1 MAGLDLDAI
10 SEPGREHSFARA
22 SNAEWVEEDEE
33 ELQMAALLR
42 LPSLKRVNL
51 ALMRKPS
58 SEFGNSPFS
67 SDGRKRKMEQIDVR
81 KLNRVHREHLVKSA
95 LATNEQD
102 NYKLLSAIK
111 ERFNR

>member
-1 MAGLDLDAI
+1 MAGLDF
-10 SEPGREHSFARA
+10 EERGHSFARA

-33 ELQMAALLR
+33 DLQMYALLR
-42 LPSLKRVNL
+42 LPTTKRMNL

-58 SEFGNSPFS
+58 SELLNSS
-67 SDGRKRKMEQIDVR
+67 LSESKKNRMEQIDVR
-81 KLNRVHREHLVKSA
+81 KLNRIYREHLVKDA

-111 ERFNR
+111 ERFKR